1 MSDLQGNPL
10 SDALARLDADIA
22 ATEERLKRLREM
34 RDSIPQFVEQYVSSP
49 LEISDVESL
58 SKNRDDETET
68 SGSYT
73 SLVFNVLKESPNTA
87 LDVGDVGKDSAARA
101 GKTYR
106 KAQRATPSTTLCE
119 RGDSKKERAV
129 ERLFSKIV
137 RQYPKLLRAKAN
149 WEDTW
154 TFPSIEEKHRPRGSP
169 GFQNQRPQASKTCV
183 P

>member
-87 LDVGDVGKDSAARA
+87 LDVGDV
-101 GKTYR
+101 
-106 KAQRATPSTTLCE
+106 Q
-119 RGDSKKERAV
+119 
-129 ERLFSKIV
+129 ERLRSQGWKDISQGTARNALYYLV
-137 RQYPKLLRAKAN
+137 RTRRLQKGTRRG
-149 WEDTW
+149 
-154 TFPSIEEKHRPRGSP
+154 TFVFKDRSS
-169 GFQNQRPQASKTCV
+169 V
-183 P
+183 PEALES